1 MSIQADGLDVLV
13 VAPHPDDAE
22 ISVGGTIVTSLQQK
36 LSVGVLELTDGE
48 PTPYGTRE
56 KRTAETLAATET
68 LGLTWR
74 GNLGL
79 PNRQLQHT
87 LEARQKLANV
97 FRQVRPK
104 TILAPYWDD
113 AHPDHIV
120 ASELV
125 DAARFWS
132 KLSRTDEDGQLPL
145 TGERFWPPR
154 IFYYWSIHLR
164 IHPKPSF
171 VLDISSAIDRKMEA
185 VACYESQ
192 VVQGRDSEYPTLLD
206 DIRDRA
212 RYWGWTI
219 GRAYAEPFA
228 CREEIGVAGL
238 GQLM

>member
-1 MSIQADGLDVLV
+1 MSDSSEFLDVLV

-22 ISVGGTIVTSLQQK
+22 ISVGGTIITSLRQG
-36 LSVGVLELTDGE
+36 LSVGVVELTDGE
-48 PTPYGTRE
+48 PTPHGTRE
-56 KRTAETLAATET
+56 IRAAETDASTEV
-68 LGLTWR
+68 LGLSWR
-74 GNLGL
+74 HNLGL

-87 LEARQKLANV
+87 LEARQQLANV

-113 AHPDHIV
+113 AHPDHVV
-120 ASELV
+120 ASDLV

-132 KLSRTDEDGQLPL
+132 KLSRTDEAGQFPL

-154 IFYYWSIHLR
+154 IYYYWSIHLK

-171 VLDISSAIDRKMEA
+171 VVDISSAIDQKMKA
-185 VACYESQ
+185 IQCYKSQ
-192 VVQGRDSEYPTLLD
+192 MIQGRSTQPPTLLD

-219 GRAYAEPFA
+219 GTVCAEPFA
-228 CREEIGVAGL
+228 CREEIGVTGL
-238 GQLM
+238 NQLM